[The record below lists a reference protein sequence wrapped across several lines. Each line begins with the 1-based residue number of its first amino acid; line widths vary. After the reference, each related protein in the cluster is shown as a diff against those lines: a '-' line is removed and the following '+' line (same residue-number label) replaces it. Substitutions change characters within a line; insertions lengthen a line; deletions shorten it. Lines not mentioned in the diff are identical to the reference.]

1 MIKLLLWYKSNKY
14 LCVAKKS
21 LLWLTSGRKTQL
33 PKQTPTHIFDWLC
46 HQKAR
51 PPSRCR
57 HKGSRVSRGARPAW
71 SFQLE
76 LDHGNPC
83 GIAPPPL
90 PSKSI
95 LKLWPLLWTD
105 HVKPAD
111 WTENLRNNSLL
122 HVVPEKVFLV
132 GYLEKLV
139 RFISRSTLC
148 TAKKWL
154 TLQRICCN
162 KAKLRMPIYVP

>member
-14 LCVAKKS
+14 LRVEKKS
-21 LLWLTSGRKTQL
+21 LLWLTSGRKTPL
-33 PKQTPTHIFDWLC
+33 PKQTPTHIFGWLC

-57 HKGSRVSRGARPAW
+57 HKGSQVSRGAHPVW
-71 SFQLE
+71 SFPLE

-111 WTENLRNNSLL
+111 WTENLKTNSLL

-139 RFISRSTLC
+139 RFISRSVRC
-148 TAKKWL
+148 AQSKKVIDITKDL
-154 TLQRICCN
+154 L
-162 KAKLRMPIYVP
+162 